1 MQGAERAA
9 GGGDEEVGR
18 CLGFI
23 KRVCIYD
30 AYVNRMSGHPEIDG
44 KTACE
49 HGRYFDVCKEQ
60 PCRGMYGEYCRRQM
74 ENATNAAWEQWKIDN
89 AGADPIDAIIF
100 ALQQIKSQHTDM
112 KDPISTLIARVR
124 CL

>member
-1 MQGAERAA
+1 MYI
-9 GGGDEEVGR
+9 R
-18 CLGFI
+18 C
-23 KRVCIYD
+23 VCESHGEK
-30 AYVNRMSGHPEIDG
+30 VC
-44 KTACE
+44 T

-60 PCRGMYGEYCRRQM
+60 PCKGKYGEYCRRKI
-74 ENATNAAWEQWKIDN
+74 ETATNAEWEKWKGENTD
-89 AGADPIDAIIF
+89 ADFIDAMIF